1 MVCTHTFKGHEDHM
15 ICSKCGYKREFTK
28 PSLKPK
34 ILVIGL
40 IISVMVVG
48 AILTFSYFP
57 KM

>member
-1 MVCTHTFKGHEDHM
+1 M

-40 IISVMVVG
+40 IISVMIVG
-48 AILTFSYFP
+48 AILTFSFFP
-57 KM
+57 KI

>member
-1 MVCTHTFKGHEDHM
+1 MTCTHIFKGEGSHM
-15 ICSKCGYKREFTK
+15 KCTKCGHIREFTK

-57 KM
+57 KI